1 LFPAS
6 PGNGDGERIGDFS
19 KVYALPLIKG
29 SIADLKSI
37 TPETLAKLLENKYSH
52 VVDSYTVV
60 DCRYPYEYVG
70 GHIKGAVNIWDKDT
84 LLDRF
89 FSSPEHPCED
99 KRSIL
104 IFHCEFSSK
113 RGPNM

>member
-1 LFPAS
+1 MPAQ
-6 PGNGDGERIGDFS
+6 
-19 KVYALPLIKG
+19 
-29 SIADLKSI
+29 
-37 TPETLAKLLENKYSH
+37 LAKLLENKYSH